1 MLSRLTQE
9 HVAANQTYKTSKP
22 TSKYVHVH
30 IYIML
35 YINKYRKNMSSD
47 SVTYAWISQDQ
58 RRDPAVSGPFLPRL
72 CSRGGS
78 QNSASIARQELQ
90 VAQGIV

>member
-1 MLSRLTQE
+1 
-9 HVAANQTYKTSKP
+9 
-22 TSKYVHVH
+22 
-30 IYIML
+30 
-35 YINKYRKNMSSD
+35 MSSD